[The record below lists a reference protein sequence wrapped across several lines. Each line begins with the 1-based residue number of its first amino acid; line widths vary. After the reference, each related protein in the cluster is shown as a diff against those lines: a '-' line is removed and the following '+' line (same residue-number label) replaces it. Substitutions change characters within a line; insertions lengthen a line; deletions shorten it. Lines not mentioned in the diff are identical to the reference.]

1 MLSDR
6 EYKILQDYDENIKT
20 QKNYIRTK
28 ENLKAVLDNYKIY
41 NMSDELYESLLK
53 LFEDSNVVFTEEKYE
68 NFKNNFYALNNIL
81 KNKNT
86 VSNGEWE
93 NYKATFVLMDDN
105 RTYWNLSKNG
115 KQEAIFLVNFNNKY
129 RMTYI
134 DNNLKVHLSF
144 FSNDVFIYKVNK
156 FNMHD
161 DSLCIKD
168 EKVNKELILAM
179 KKMFKLY
186 KKIENMIFK
195 KSMSIVTAN
204 IFLNAV
210 NSKNYNEMIRIIEA
224 KKECIKEL
232 GQNIKIFSEVAKDVI
247 NMTPE
252 ECEQILLITDIDP
265 KKYLKNDVFTHMLT
279 KTKNKLSRKK

>member
-1 MLSDR
+1 MLSDK
-6 EYKILQDYDENIKT
+6 ENKILQDYDENIKI
-20 QKNYIRTK
+20 QKNYIKTK

-53 LFEDSNVVFTEEKYE
+53 LFEDSNVVFTEERYE

-105 RTYWNLSKNG
+105 RTYWNLCKNG

-134 DNNLKVHLSF
+134 DNNLKADLSL
-144 FSNDVFIYKVNK
+144 FSSSVFIYKVNK
-156 FNMHD
+156 FNMRD
-161 DSLCIKD
+161 DSIWLKD
-168 EKVNKELILAM
+168 EKFNKEIIRTLKNI
-179 KKMFKLY
+179 FKLY
-186 KKIENMIFK
+186 KKIENIIFK
-195 KSMSIVTAN
+195 NPMSIGTAN
-204 IFLNAV
+204 IFLNTV

-224 KKECIKEL
+224 KKECTKEL
-232 GQNIKIFSEVAKDVI
+232 GQNIKIFSEIAKDVI
-247 NMTPE
+247 NMTNE
-252 ECEQILLITDIDP
+252 ECEQVLLITDIDP
-265 KKYLKNDVFTHMLT
+265 KKYLKNDIFTHMLT